1 MDFYYWFYGFINLER
16 VMSKFQFGKT
26 KVAKT
31 AESIRE
37 DNEQGSTPLVP
48 VTPDTNQQQK
58 EQTEEQVK
66 EQTSEESQPQVEERK
81 PEVQKEQP
89 KKEQLK
95 EEKPKK
101 KKPEVQAEQVK
112 EEKLEAPAQPKDE
125 PQQTQESSEP
135 ADTPPAPNKALA
147 AIRDK
152 SATNGIV
159 VNVPMEDYFQLMML
173 KKIEKK
179 TLKELALQAIHEF
192 VERNRVM

>member
-1 MDFYYWFYGFINLER
+1 
-16 VMSKFQFGKT
+16 MSKFQFRKT
-26 KVAKT
+26 KVAKI
-31 AESIRE
+31 AESIRD
-37 DNEQGSTPLVP
+37 DNEQGSAPLIP
-48 VTPDTNQQQK
+48 VTPDTDQQQK

-66 EQTSEESQPQVEERK
+66 EQKPEESQPQVEERK

-89 KKEQLK
+89 KEEQPK
-95 EEKPKK
+95 EEKPKEE
-101 KKPEVQAEQVK
+101 KPEVQAEEVRK
-112 EEKLEAPAQPKDE
+112 EKPKAPAQQKDE
-125 PQQTQESSEP
+125 PQQTQENSEST
-135 ADTPPAPNKALA
+135 DTPPVPNKALA

>member
-1 MDFYYWFYGFINLER
+1 
-16 VMSKFQFGKT
+16 MSKKFQFGKT

-31 AESIRE
+31 AESIRD
-37 DNEQGSTPLVP
+37 DNEQGSAPLIP
-48 VTPDTNQQQK
+48 VTPDTDQQQK

-66 EQTSEESQPQVEERK
+66 EQKPEESQPQVEERK
-81 PEVQKEQP
+81 SEVQKEQP
-89 KKEQLK
+89 KEEKPK
-95 EEKPKK
+95 EEKP
-101 KKPEVQAEQVK
+101 EVQTELK
-112 EEKLEAPAQPKDE
+112 PEAPAQPKDE

-135 ADTPPAPNKALA
+135 ADTPPVPNKALA
-147 AIRDK
+147 AIKDK
-152 SATNGIV
+152 NTTNGIV

>member
-1 MDFYYWFYGFINLER
+1 
-16 VMSKFQFGKT
+16 MSKFQFGKT

-66 EQTSEESQPQVEERK
+66 EQTPEEYQPQVEERK

-95 EEKPKK
+95 EEKP
-101 KKPEVQAEQVK
+101 
-112 EEKLEAPAQPKDE
+112 EAPATPKDE

-152 SATNGIV
+152 GATNGIV

>member
-1 MDFYYWFYGFINLER
+1 
-16 VMSKFQFGKT
+16 MSKFQFGKT

-37 DNEQGSTPLVP
+37 DKEQGGTPLVP
-48 VTPDTNQQQK
+48 VTPDTNQQQE

-66 EQTSEESQPQVEERK
+66 EQKPEESQPQVEEPK
-81 PEVQKEQP
+81 PDVQEEQQKEEQP
-89 KKEQLK
+89 KEEKSEAQAEQMK
-95 EEKPKK
+95 EEKP
-101 KKPEVQAEQVK
+101 
-112 EEKLEAPAQPKDE
+112 EAPAQPKDE
-125 PQQTQESSEP
+125 PQQTQGSSES
-135 ADTPPAPNKALA
+135 ADTPPVPNKALA

>member
-1 MDFYYWFYGFINLER
+1 
-16 VMSKFQFGKT
+16 MSNFQFGKT

-31 AESIRE
+31 AKSIRD
-37 DNEQGSTPLVP
+37 DNEQGGAPLIP
-48 VTPDTNQQQK
+48 VTPDTDQQPK

-66 EQTSEESQPQVEERK
+66 EQKPEESHPQVEERK
-81 PEVQKEQP
+81 SEVQKEQP
-89 KKEQLK
+89 K

-101 KKPEVQAEQVK
+101 EKPEVQAEQVK
-112 EEKLEAPAQPKDE
+112 KEKPEAPAQTKDD

-135 ADTPPAPNKALA
+135 ADTPPVPNKALV

-192 VERNRVM
+192 VERNRVMQERDEL

>member
-1 MDFYYWFYGFINLER
+1 
-16 VMSKFQFGKT
+16 MSKFQFGKT
-26 KVAKT
+26 KVKKT

-37 DNEQGSTPLVP
+37 DNEQGGTPLIP
-48 VTPDTNQQQK
+48 VTPDTNQKQEEQAK
-58 EQTEEQVK
+58 EKEQVK
-66 EQTSEESQPQVEERK
+66 EQTPEESQPQVEDRK
-81 PEVQKEQP
+81 PKVQEEQP
-89 KKEQLK
+89 K
-95 EEKPKK
+95 EEKPEEEKL
-101 KKPEVQAEQVK
+101 EDQAEQVM
-112 EEKLEAPAQPKDE
+112 EEKPEAPAQPKDE
-125 PQQTQESSEP
+125 LQQTPENSDS
-135 ADTPPAPNKALA
+135 ADTPPVPNKALA

>member
-1 MDFYYWFYGFINLER
+1 
-16 VMSKFQFGKT
+16 MSKFQFGKT
-26 KVAKT
+26 KVQKT

-37 DNEQGSTPLVP
+37 DKEQGGTPLIP
-48 VTPDTNQQQK
+48 VTPDTNQQQE

-66 EQTSEESQPQVEERK
+66 EQNPEESQPQVEEPK
-81 PEVQKEQP
+81 PDVQEEQQKKEQP
-89 KKEQLK
+89 KREQPKEEKSEAQAEQMK
-95 EEKPKK
+95 EEKP
-101 KKPEVQAEQVK
+101 
-112 EEKLEAPAQPKDE
+112 EAPAQPKDE

-135 ADTPPAPNKALA
+135 ADTPPVPNKALA

-179 TLKELALQAIHEF
+179 TLNESALQAIHEC

>member
-1 MDFYYWFYGFINLER
+1 
-16 VMSKFQFGKT
+16 MSKFQFGKT
-26 KVAKT
+26 KVKKT

-37 DNEQGSTPLVP
+37 DNEQGGTPLIP
-48 VTPDTNQQQK
+48 VTPDTNQQQEEQAK
-58 EQTEEQVK
+58 EQEKEHVK
-66 EQTSEESQPQVEERK
+66 EQKPEESQPQVEDRK
-81 PEVQKEQP
+81 PQVPQEQP
-89 KKEQLK
+89 K
-95 EEKPKK
+95 EEKPEEEKL
-101 KKPEVQAEQVK
+101 EAQAEQVK
-112 EEKLEAPAQPKDE
+112 EEKPEAPAQPKDE

>member
-1 MDFYYWFYGFINLER
+1 
-16 VMSKFQFGKT
+16 MSKFQFGKT
-26 KVAKT
+26 KVKKT

-37 DNEQGSTPLVP
+37 DNEQGGAPLIP
-48 VTPDTNQQQK
+48 VTPDTSQKQEEQAK
-58 EQTEEQVK
+58 EQEKEQEKEQVK
-66 EQTSEESQPQVEERK
+66 EQTPEESQPQVEDRK
-81 PEVQKEQP
+81 PKVQEEQP
-89 KKEQLK
+89 K
-95 EEKPKK
+95 EEKPEKEK
-101 KKPEVQAEQVK
+101 LEDQAEQVK
-112 EEKLEAPAQPKDE
+112 EEKPEAPAQPKDE
-125 PQQTQESSEP
+125 LQQTPENSDS
-135 ADTPPAPNKALA
+135 ADTPPVPNKALA

>member
-1 MDFYYWFYGFINLER
+1 
-16 VMSKFQFGKT
+16 MSKFQFGKT

-37 DNEQGSTPLVP
+37 DKEQGGTPLVP
-48 VTPDTNQQQK
+48 VTPDTNLQQE

-66 EQTSEESQPQVEERK
+66 EQKPEDSQPQVEGRK
-81 PEVQKEQP
+81 SEVQKEQP
-89 KKEQLK
+89 K
-95 EEKPKK
+95 EEKPEEE
-101 KKPEVQAEQVK
+101 KPEAQAEQVK
-112 EEKLEAPAQPKDE
+112 EEKPEAPAQQKDE
-125 PQQTQESSEP
+125 PQQTLESSES
-135 ADTPPAPNKALA
+135 ADTPPVPNKALA

-159 VNVPMEDYFQLMML
+159 VNVPMEDYFQLMMM

>member
-1 MDFYYWFYGFINLER
+1 
-16 VMSKFQFGKT
+16 MSKFQFGKT
-26 KVAKT
+26 KVKKT

-37 DNEQGSTPLVP
+37 DNEQGGAPLIP
-48 VTPDTNQQQK
+48 VTPETHQQQEEQAK
-58 EQTEEQVK
+58 EQEKEQEKEHVK
-66 EQTSEESQPQVEERK
+66 EQTPEESQPQVEDRK
-81 PEVQKEQP
+81 PKVH
-89 KKEQLK
+89 
-95 EEKPKK
+95 EEKPKE
-101 KKPEVQAEQVK
+101 KKPEEEKLEAQAEQVK
-112 EEKLEAPAQPKDE
+112 EKKPEAPAQPKDE
-125 PQQTQESSEP
+125 LQQTPENSDS
-135 ADTPPAPNKALA
+135 ADTPPDPNKALA

>member
-1 MDFYYWFYGFINLER
+1 
-16 VMSKFQFGKT
+16 MSKFQFGKT
-26 KVAKT
+26 KVQKT

-37 DNEQGSTPLVP
+37 DKEQGGTPLIP
-48 VTPDTNQQQK
+48 VTPDTNQQQE

-66 EQTSEESQPQVEERK
+66 EQNPEESQPQVEEPK
-81 PEVQKEQP
+81 PDVQEEQQKKEQP
-89 KKEQLK
+89 KREQPKEEKSEAQAEQMK
-95 EEKPKK
+95 EEKP
-101 KKPEVQAEQVK
+101 
-112 EEKLEAPAQPKDE
+112 EAPAQPKDE

-135 ADTPPAPNKALA
+135 ADTPPVPNKALA

>member
-1 MDFYYWFYGFINLER
+1 
-16 VMSKFQFGKT
+16 MSKFQFGKT
-26 KVAKT
+26 KVQKT

-37 DNEQGSTPLVP
+37 DKEQGGTPLIP
-48 VTPDTNQQQK
+48 VTPDTNQQQEEQAK
-58 EQTEEQVK
+58 EQEKEQEKEQVK
-66 EQTSEESQPQVEERK
+66 GQTPEESQPQVEDRK
-81 PEVQKEQP
+81 PKVQEEQP
-89 KKEQLK
+89 K
-95 EEKPKK
+95 EEKPEEEKL
-101 KKPEVQAEQVK
+101 EAQAEQVK
-112 EEKLEAPAQPKDE
+112 EEKPEAPAQPKDE
-125 PQQTQESSEP
+125 PQQTPENSDS
-135 ADTPPAPNKALA
+135 ADTHPVPNKALA

>member
-1 MDFYYWFYGFINLER
+1 
-16 VMSKFQFGKT
+16 MSKFQFGKT

-31 AESIRE
+31 AESIRD
-37 DNEQGSTPLVP
+37 DNEQGSAPLIP
-48 VTPDTNQQQK
+48 VTPDTDQQQK

-66 EQTSEESQPQVEERK
+66 EQKPEESQPQVEERK
-81 PEVQKEQP
+81 SEVQEEQP
-89 KKEQLK
+89 K
-95 EEKPKK
+95 EEKPKEE
-101 KKPEVQAEQVK
+101 KPK
-112 EEKLEAPAQPKDE
+112 EEKPKAPAQQKDE

-135 ADTPPAPNKALA
+135 ADTPPVPNKALA

-192 VERNRVM
+192 VERNKVM

>member
-1 MDFYYWFYGFINLER
+1 
-16 VMSKFQFGKT
+16 MSKFQFGKT

-37 DNEQGSTPLVP
+37 DKEQGGTPLVP
-48 VTPDTNQQQK
+48 VTPDTNQQQE

-66 EQTSEESQPQVEERK
+66 EQKPEESQPQVEELK
-81 PEVQKEQP
+81 PEVQ
-89 KKEQLK
+89 
-95 EEKPKK
+95 EEKPKEV
-101 KKPEVQAEQVK
+101 KPEAQAEQVK
-112 EEKLEAPAQPKDE
+112 EEKPEAPAQPKDE
-125 PQQTQESSEP
+125 PQQTQESLEP
-135 ADTPPAPNKALA
+135 ADTPPVPNKALA
-147 AIRDK
+147 TIRDK